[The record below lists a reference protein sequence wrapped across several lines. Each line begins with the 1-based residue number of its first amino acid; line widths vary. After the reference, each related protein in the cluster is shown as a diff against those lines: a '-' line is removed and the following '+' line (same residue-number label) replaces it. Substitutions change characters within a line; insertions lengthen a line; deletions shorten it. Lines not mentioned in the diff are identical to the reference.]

1 METWIII
8 LINGIISGIFS
19 FIGYRQSRKTNKRD
33 FINNQISIIEKGID
47 SVRDKTYELYR
58 HIFVEEENLD
68 ENIDYRLLSQ
78 KVDNLQSKI
87 LVNKNFIEL
96 EDLVADFNIFSINV
110 VESEDIN
117 LAKINLNIFDDS
129 YQDFKKELYKIE
141 NKLNI

>member
-110 VESEDIN
+110 IYES
-117 LAKINLNIFDDS
+117 S
-129 YQDFKKELYKIE
+129 S
-141 NKLNI
+141 